1 MSTTETILKQTMNK
15 AKCESVN
22 VEWIISA
29 FNIAWYSVQVLLH
42 KYTKIKNSKD
52 IIKNGG
58 YYSQVFLGGS
68 CLLFLP
74 KVFSE
79 TRNYVKLNTPFR
91 VVSVKK
97 NLGGNKVLSVPECS
111 IWKFFFHFFKP
122 IFDSY
127 FRLLRSFFSN
137 WDSFVQMINVI
148 SEWNYTLRNKW

>member
-68 CLLFLP
+68 CVLVLP

-79 TRNYVKLNTPFR
+79 TRNYLKLNTPFW

-97 NLGGNKVLSVPECS
+97 TLEATRYCLSQNVPYGN
-111 IWKFFFHFFKP
+111 FFFHFFKP
-122 IFDSY
+122 IFDSC